1 MRAGMAVAPWGPRP
15 NGLSAMMKTS
25 NCVAFAGVLSV
36 ICLAGGADAQ
46 ITSASDYNHPYG
58 IAQGATNAPV
68 DASLRDSNGNLTLVN
83 GQFTSST
90 MGQETGLQ
98 PMGSLGMSS
107 LAASNTVVSGASVTT
122 TGAGAG
128 GASMMGTA
136 SAIGNQLNV
145 VTVGNNNTVVVNS
158 KQINNGNQTATVNMS
173 GQ

>member
-1 MRAGMAVAPWGPRP
+1 M
-15 NGLSAMMKTS
+15 
-25 NCVAFAGVLSV
+25 SV
-36 ICLAGGADAQ
+36 MTNRTAIACLISTLCLAGGAEAQ
-46 ITSASDYNHPYG
+46 VTSASDYNHPYG
-58 IAQGATNAPV
+58 MTQGGENAPV
-68 DASLRDSNGNLTLVN
+68 NPSLRDANGNLTLVN
-83 GQFTSST
+83 GQFTSSGV
-90 MGQETGLQ
+90 GQQTGLQ

-107 LAASNTVVSGASVTT
+107 LAASNTVTSGASTTT

-158 KQINNGNQTATVNMS
+158 RQTNNGNQTANVNLS